1 MEPVISKND
10 IVFSQPITSSENIS
24 IGDYVIYQTD
34 ELAPEYV
41 CHQVISKYTDTVELQ
56 GINESESEVVP
67 YENIRSNVFQ
77 IGSYPVKINARYV
90 YFPSHTS

>member
-10 IVFSQPITSSENIS
+10 IVFSQPITNPKNIS
-24 IGDYVIYQTD
+24 IGDYVIYQTE

-41 CHQVISKYTDTVELQ
+41 CHQVISKYTETVELQ
-56 GINESESEVVP
+56 GINESESEIVP
-67 YENIRSNVFQ
+67 YENIQSNVFQ